1 MLKPSERE
9 THMTTQEQP
18 TMPAQQD
25 IVVLGV
31 RDLPLMRDF
40 YSRFGWKPR
49 PRDGMFANFQLAGAS
64 LVLFPLDTLEEVVGV
79 SREGT
84 GFNGTVCA
92 MFLESATAL
101 ESTLDTARQAGATM
115 LGGPADRAWGVRTA
129 YFADPEGN
137 VWELACVPPAAG
149 DE

>member
-1 MLKPSERE
+1 
-9 THMTTQEQP
+9 MTTQEQSR
-18 TMPAQQD
+18 MPAQQD

-31 RDLPLMRDF
+31 RDLAMMRDF

-64 LVLFPLDTLEEVVGV
+64 LVLFPLDTLEEVVGL
-79 SREGT
+79 SRDGT

-92 MFLESATAL
+92 MFLDSTAAL
-101 ESTLDTARQAGATM
+101 ESTLDTARQVGARM
-115 LGGPADRAWGVRTA
+115 LSGPADRAWGVRTA

-137 VWELACVPPAAG
+137 VWELACASPTTKN
-149 DE
+149 E